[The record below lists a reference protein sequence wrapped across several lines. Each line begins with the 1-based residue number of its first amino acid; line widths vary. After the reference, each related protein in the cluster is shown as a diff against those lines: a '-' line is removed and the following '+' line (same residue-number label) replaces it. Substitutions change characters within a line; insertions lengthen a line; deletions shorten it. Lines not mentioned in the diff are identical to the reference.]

1 MNATECTENSHK
13 NPATQSLSDIY
24 SSSDSESND
33 IIKVGDSSLI
43 QNITNTPS
51 SDNTGNPHTLQGSS
65 TNQPTSTQ
73 MYKDNLIFQRRG
85 IHIGNLN
92 IRHLKPKVDDVKV
105 FLNKENNV
113 DIFGVCETFLN
124 KTIDTTTLNIDGFKI
139 ERKDREDCN
148 LIETNNGGGIVIY
161 IGNHINY
168 VRRTD
173 LETQDIESMW
183 IEIRIKNSNSFLV
196 CSVYRPPSA
205 KTDWLEQFSK
215 QIESATSTFS
225 EIYLMGDFNI
235 NIDTSHGEY
244 TNLNWKNIIEL
255 NDLKQLIKVPTRVTA
270 HSEKNIDHV
279 YASDPS
285 NVVET
290 FVPYIAVSGL
300 FHPKSDEKSN

>member
-1 MNATECTENSHK
+1 M
-13 NPATQSLSDIY
+13 
-24 SSSDSESND
+24 
-33 IIKVGDSSLI
+33 IKVGDSSLI

-51 SDNTGNPHTLQGSS
+51 SDNTGNPHTLQDSS
-65 TNQPTSTQ
+65 TNQPTRTQ
-73 MYKDNLIFQRRG
+73 MHKDNLICQRRG

-105 FLNKENNV
+105 FLNKENNI

-139 ERKDREDCN
+139 ERKDRDDCN

-161 IGNHINY
+161 ISNHINY

-183 IEIRIKNSNSFLV
+183 IEIRIKNSKSFLV

-235 NIDTSHGEY
+235 NIDTSNGEY

-270 HSEKNIDHV
+270 HSEKNYRPCICLGPFQCRRNICSIHC
-279 YASDPS
+279 S
-285 NVVET
+285 
-290 FVPYIAVSGL
+290 
-300 FHPKSDEKSN
+300 